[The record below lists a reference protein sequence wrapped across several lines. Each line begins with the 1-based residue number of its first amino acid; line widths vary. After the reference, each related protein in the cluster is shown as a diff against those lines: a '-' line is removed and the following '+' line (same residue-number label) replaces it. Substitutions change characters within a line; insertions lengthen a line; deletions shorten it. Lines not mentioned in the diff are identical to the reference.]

1 MPTVRPPEGMPVL
14 TKGRHRSPRDGAC
27 LMEYV
32 SVLAGENF
40 SDRPRCVDPLL
51 VRLAWTVND
60 ASDDDLRGLL
70 AELAPRMIGTVDGGP
85 QVAPTLVADCCDFAR
100 NCLDPMSA
108 LPFTHELVRARA
120 RLRRVQK
127 RATLGH
133 PARRERLYRGLHAE
147 VVVQQAARA
156 VAVER
161 PDQLPRLLASAVQA
175 VWQALPSTPVPVS
188 SADAPQRA

>member
-1 MPTVRPPEGMPVL
+1 MPTVRTPEGMPVL

-60 ASDDDLRGLL
+60 ASEDDLRGLL
-70 AELAPRMIGTVDGGP
+70 AELAPRMIGTADGGP
-85 QVAPTLVADCCDFAR
+85 LVAPTLVADCCDFAR

-108 LPFTHELVRARA
+108 LPFTHGLVRARA
-120 RLRRVQK
+120 RVRRGHKRTSLGHPPPRRRRVQN
-127 RATLGH
+127 RPSLGP
-133 PARRERLYRGLHAE
+133 PAPRERLCRGLHAE
-147 VVVQQAARA
+147 VVRQQAARA
-156 VAVER
+156 VAVEL
-161 PDQLPRLLASAVQA
+161 PDQLPR
-175 VWQALPSTPVPVS
+175 
-188 SADAPQRA
+188 

>member
-40 SDRPRCVDPLL
+40 SDRPRCVDPLI

-60 ASDDDLRGLL
+60 ASDDELRGMLP
-70 AELAPRMIGTVDGGP
+70 ELAPRLIGTADGGP
-85 QVAPTLVADCCDFAR
+85 LVAPTLVADCCAFAR
-100 NCLDPMSA
+100 TCLDPMSA

-120 RLRRVQK
+120 RLRRVHK
-127 RATLGH
+127 RASMGQ

-147 VVVQQAARA
+147 VVVQQTARA

-161 PDQLPRLLASAVQA
+161 PDQLPGLLASAVQA
-175 VWQALPSTPVPVS
+175 VWQVLPSTPAPTGRT
-188 SADAPQRA
+188 DAPQRA

>member
-1 MPTVRPPEGMPVL
+1 MPNVRPPEGMPVL

-70 AELAPRMIGTVDGGP
+70 AELAPRMIGTADGGP
-85 QVAPTLVADCCDFAR
+85 LVAPTLVADCCDFAR
-100 NCLDPMSA
+100 NCHDPMSA
-108 LPFTHELVRARA
+108 LPFTHELVGARA
-120 RLRRVQK
+120 RVRRVHK
-127 RATLGH
+127 RTSLGH

-175 VWQALPSTPVPVS
+175 VWRALPSVEGQS
-188 SADAPQRA
+188 GLAEAPQRA